1 MEQGKTELLGLS
13 GYPLSLSSDSIVEH
27 IKSPELRSEIRHLG
41 TILGETIRELEGEE
55 AFQIVEELRKLAW
68 DRRTGVEHAEQ
79 RMIDRIAN
87 LNLEQLFITTRV
99 FTVFLDLLNMVEDRR
114 RVRVLGDRARGVYPQ
129 PRNESIRDAILQLRS
144 AGTSADEIQ
153 QLIDGLHIELVFTAH
168 PTDAK
173 RRSVRSKL
181 TAIRGLLAVLDRDPY
196 PEERDRAEQEIR
208 VEIAKLWQT
217 DFIRPWRPTVMQEVS
232 RGLSIKPVL
241 WDEIPLLTDEFR
253 RGIIENYGD
262 AVKLKR
268 PFLTFGSWIGGDR
281 DGHPGVTANVTRE
294 TVTWLRREAL
304 AFHIKTCEKWFHTLS
319 LSVRQ
324 ARETS
329 KLSVAISSAESRYP
343 ESTELKSQLAS
354 LPPGELCRRWLA
366 IIRWRLEQTQQTL
379 LGKPVVTG
387 ATPSTGAYQSADE
400 LAGDVEILSEALL
413 ATPAGKSGISGVRDW
428 LVQIAAFGFHL
439 ARLDVRQNAKVYSDV
454 LDSILRQ
461 SGHCESWKQL
471 GDNAR
476 VQFLEKS
483 LDAKLPLVVSDNEDD
498 AMARETLA
506 MFRMVHDVC
515 GLFTN
520 AAFGAHV
527 ISMAAVPSDVLTVLW
542 LYKQTAPPIEGS
554 DGTTGMPIAP
564 LLETIDDLE
573 RGPEILAGMLSI
585 PAYRE
590 YVRKQNDQQLIM
602 LGYSDSTKDGGYL
615 TACWS
620 LYQAQKNLVQV
631 AAKYG
636 VKLTFFHGRGG
647 SLGRGGGPTARSIMS
662 LPTGSFRGSMRLTEQ
677 GEVLAERYDDPAI
690 AHRHLEQVIWSS
702 LLAAGHPT
710 APAPEAWLELMN
722 QISSDSF
729 TKYRQL
735 LEQPRFVEFFRCVTP
750 ISDIEQLPIG
760 SRPSRR
766 NPGGGLSDLR
776 AIPWVFSWTQSRCLL
791 PAWFGMGAAMQP
803 FLDQTDQQAL
813 LKTMYRD
820 WQFFRAMV
828 DNAELAL
835 AKSDMQ
841 IVTHYQSLAAGE
853 PALMSIAEMIVNEYK
868 MACEV
873 VLQLTGR
880 NELLD
885 STPWLKESIRVRNRF
900 IDTLNLTQVELL
912 RRGRKQQLS
921 DQEAEE
927 LRHLTRLT
935 INGLAAGMRTS
946 G

>member
-1 MEQGKTELLGLS
+1 MEHSKNM
-13 GYPLSLSSDSIVEH
+13 
-27 IKSPELRSEIRHLG
+27 ELRSEIRHLG
-41 TILGETIRELEGEE
+41 TFLGETIRELEGEE
-55 AFQIVEELRKLAW
+55 AFQVVEELRKLAW
-68 DRRTGVEHAEQ
+68 DRRAGVENAEQ
-79 RMIDRIAN
+79 RMVDRISS
-87 LNLEQLFITTRV
+87 LSVERLFITTRV

-114 RVRVLGDRARGVYPQ
+114 RVRVLGDRARVVYPQ
-129 PRNESIRDAILQLRS
+129 PRNESIRDAILQLHNS
-144 AGTSADEIQ
+144 GKTAEEIQ
-153 QLIDGLHIELVFTAH
+153 KLIDELQIELVFTAH

-181 TAIRGLLAVLDRDPY
+181 TAIRGLLTVLDHDPY
-196 PEERDRAEQEIR
+196 PEARDRAEQEIR

-241 WDEIPLLTDEFR
+241 WDEIPLITDEFR

-268 PFLTFGSWIGGDR
+268 PYLTFGSWIGGDR
-281 DGHPGVTANVTRE
+281 DGHPGVTSDVTRE

-304 AFHIKTCEKWFHTLS
+304 AFHLKTCDTWFHTLS
-319 LSVRQ
+319 LSERQ
-324 ARETS
+324 V
-329 KLSVAISSAESRYP
+329 KLAGNLGTAISSAESKYP
-343 ESTELKSQLAS
+343 ELKERLSA

-366 IIRWRLEQTQQTL
+366 TVRWRLEQTQKVSLSIQTTEL
-379 LGKPVVTG
+379 KRSSSD
-387 ATPSTGAYQSADE
+387 AGAYQSSDE
-400 LAGDVEILSEALL
+400 LATDVEILADALN

-428 LVQIAAFGFHL
+428 LVQIATFGFHL

-454 LDSILRQ
+454 MDTILKRN
-461 SGHCESWKQL
+461 GHCESWKTL
-471 GDNAR
+471 DDAAR
-476 VQFLEKS
+476 VLFLEKS
-483 LDAKLPLVVSDNEDD
+483 LDAKLPLTVGDSEAD

-506 MFRMVHDVC
+506 MFRMLHDVTATC
-515 GLFTN
+515 TK

-527 ISMAAVPSDVLTVLW
+527 ISMAAAPSDVLTVLW
-542 LYKQTAPPIEGS
+542 LWKQTSTASNDMLTGAQ
-554 DGTTGMPIAP
+554 GMPIAP
-564 LLETIDDLE
+564 LLETIEDLQ

-590 YVRKQNDQQLIM
+590 YVRKQDDHQMIM

-620 LYQAQKNLVQV
+620 LYLAQKSLVKV
-631 AAKYG
+631 AEQHG

-677 GEVLAERYDDPAI
+677 GEVMADRYDDPAI

-702 LLAAGHPT
+702 LLAAGN
-710 APAPEAWLELMN
+710 PAPPPSDEWLATMDRVSA
-722 QISSDSF
+722 SSF
-729 TKYRQL
+729 LAYRKL

-750 ISDIEQLPIG
+750 LTDIEQLPIG

-766 NPGGGLSDLR
+766 VPGGGLSDLR

-791 PAWFGMGAAMQP
+791 PAWYGLGAALRPLMDDP
-803 FLDQTDQQAL
+803 QQHSL
-813 LKTMYRD
+813 LRTMYSE
-820 WQFFRAMV
+820 WIFFRALI

-841 IVTHYQSLAAGE
+841 IASHYAGLAADE
-853 PALMSIAEMIVNEYK
+853 PDLKPIAKMIADEFEM
-868 MACEV
+868 ASDV

-880 NELLD
+880 IELLD
-885 STPWLKESIRVRNRF
+885 GTPWLKESIRVRNRF

-912 RRGRKQQLS
+912 RRSRQQKLTEQDS
-921 DQEAEE
+921 EE

-935 INGLAAGMRTS
+935 INGVAAGMRTS

>member
-1 MEQGKTELLGLS
+1 MKRSWNKVKPKYLDFRST
-13 GYPLSLSSDSIVEH
+13 LSLASDLILEH
-27 IKSPELRSEIRHLG
+27 IKSPELRSEIRYLG
-41 TILGETIRELEGEE
+41 TVLGETIRELEGED

-68 DRRTGVEHAEQ
+68 DRRTGVENAEQ
-79 RMIDRIAN
+79 RMLERISS
-87 LNLEQLFITTRV
+87 LTVEQLFITTRV

-129 PRNESIRDAILQLRS
+129 PRNESIRDAILQLRT
-144 AGTSADEIQ
+144 AGKSPDEIQ

-181 TAIRGLLAVLDRDPY
+181 TALRGLLAVLDHDPY
-196 PEERDRAEQEIR
+196 PEDRDRAEQEIR

-241 WDEIPLLTDEFR
+241 WEEIPLLTDEFR

-281 DGHPGVTANVTRE
+281 DGHPGVTAEVTRE

-304 AFHIKTCEKWFHTLS
+304 AFHIKTCEKWFNTLS
-319 LSVRQ
+319 ISERQ
-324 ARETS
+324 ARQTGI
-329 KLSVAISSAESRYP
+329 LSVAISNAESRYP
-343 ESTELKSQLAS
+343 QSAELKSQLSA

-366 IIRWRLEQTQQTL
+366 IIRWRLEQTQQALLSKHAAATGTL
-379 LGKPVVTG
+379 
-387 ATPSTGAYQSADE
+387 PSGAYQSADQ
-400 LAGDVEILSEALL
+400 LASDVETLAEALE

-428 LVQIAAFGFHL
+428 LVQIAAFGFYL

-461 SGHCESWKQL
+461 SGHCENWKEL
-471 GDNAR
+471 DNAGR
-476 VQFLEKS
+476 IQFLEKS
-483 LDAKLPLVVSDNEDD
+483 LDVKLPLVVSDSEAD

-506 MFRMVHDVC
+506 MLRMVHDVC
-515 GLFTN
+515 AMFTT

-527 ISMAAVPSDVLTVLW
+527 ISMAAEPSDVLTVLW
-542 LYKQTAPPIEGS
+542 LYKQTAPLADGSDGSDGS

-590 YVRKQNDQQLIM
+590 YVRKQNDQQMIM

-620 LYQAQKNLVQV
+620 LYKAQKNLGQV
-631 AAKYG
+631 AANFG

-710 APAPEAWLELMN
+710 KPASEDWLELMD
-722 QISSDSF
+722 QISANSF

-750 ISDIEQLPIG
+750 ISDIEPTADWITPFAPQ
-760 SRPSRR
+760 
-766 NPGGGLSDLR
+766 
-776 AIPWVFSWTQSRCLL
+776 PWW
-791 PAWFGMGAAMQP
+791 
-803 FLDQTDQQAL
+803 
-813 LKTMYRD
+813 
-820 WQFFRAMV
+820 
-828 DNAELAL
+828 
-835 AKSDMQ
+835 
-841 IVTHYQSLAAGE
+841 
-853 PALMSIAEMIVNEYK
+853 
-868 MACEV
+868 
-873 VLQLTGR
+873 
-880 NELLD
+880 
-885 STPWLKESIRVRNRF
+885 
-900 IDTLNLTQVELL
+900 
-912 RRGRKQQLS
+912 
-921 DQEAEE
+921 
-927 LRHLTRLT
+927 
-935 INGLAAGMRTS
+935 RT
-946 G
+946 